1 MCLGLPA
8 RIVELSGDDRCIAEL
23 GGERR
28 EISLALLADEPVEPG
43 DWVYVHLGYAMERLT
58 ADEAREALETLAILE
73 PQGETTT

>member
-8 RIVELSGDDRCIAEL
+8 RIVELSGDDGCIAEL

-28 EISLALLADEPVEPG
+28 EISLALLADEPIEPG
-43 DWVYVHLGYAMERLT
+43 DWVYVHLGYALERLT

-73 PQGETTT
+73 PQAQTTA